1 MTNDTPQIQ
10 LVFSD
15 EFKTRLRTLI
25 KRYRS
30 IRTDLKPLLDE
41 LQSGNFIGDKIPGT
55 GYTVFKVRLKN
66 SDIQKGKS
74 GGYRVIYQLS
84 GDTYILLVII
94 YSKSDQDDI
103 PANQIRDIIDSVWK
117 SNQIHNNARQMS
129 TRQVSA
135 IDFGKFM
142 CLYPTINVIILC
154 MSFSE

>member
-1 MTNDTPQIQ
+1 MTDETPQIQ
-10 LVFSD
+10 LLFSD

-41 LQSGNFIGDKIPGT
+41 LQSGNLIGDQIPGT

-74 GGYRVIYQLS
+74 GGYRVVYQLR
-84 GDTYILLVII
+84 GDTYILLVVI

-103 PANQIRDIIDSVWK
+103 PASQIRDIIDRV
-117 SNQIHNNARQMS
+117 
-129 TRQVSA
+129 
-135 IDFGKFM
+135 
-142 CLYPTINVIILC
+142 
-154 MSFSE
+154 

>member
-1 MTNDTPQIQ
+1 MTDETPQIQ
-10 LVFSD
+10 IVFSD

-41 LQSGNFIGDKIPGT
+41 LESGNLIGDQIPGT

-74 GGYRVIYQLS
+74 GGYRVIYQLR
-84 GDTYILLVII
+84 GDTYILLIVI

-103 PANQIRDIIDSVWK
+103 PANQIRDIID
-117 SNQIHNNARQMS
+117 R
-129 TRQVSA
+129 T
-135 IDFGKFM
+135 
-142 CLYPTINVIILC
+142 
-154 MSFSE
+154 

>member
-1 MTNDTPQIQ
+1 MALMTNETPQIQ

-84 GDTYILLVII
+84 GDIYILLVII

-103 PANQIRDIIDSVWK
+103 PANQIRDIIDSV
-117 SNQIHNNARQMS
+117 
-129 TRQVSA
+129 
-135 IDFGKFM
+135 
-142 CLYPTINVIILC
+142 
-154 MSFSE
+154 

>member
-1 MTNDTPQIQ
+1 MTNETPQIE

-41 LQSGNFIGDKIPGT
+41 LQSGNFIGDQIPGT

-84 GDTYILLVII
+84 GDTYILLVVI

-103 PANQIRDIIDSVWK
+103 PANQIRDIIDGVWK
-117 SNQIHNNARQMS
+117 SNQIHNNATAMS
-129 TRQVSA
+129 ALQVIA
-135 IDFGKFM
+135 ICKFM
-142 CLYPTINVIILC
+142 CFSPTINVIILWL
-154 MSFSE
+154 

>member
-1 MTNDTPQIQ
+1 MTDETPQIQ
-10 LVFSD
+10 ILFSD

-41 LQSGNFIGDKIPGT
+41 LQSGNLIGDQIPGT

-74 GGYRVIYQLS
+74 GGYRVIYQLR
-84 GDTYILLVII
+84 GDTYILLVVI

-103 PANQIRDIIDSVWK
+103 PANQIRDIIDRV
-117 SNQIHNNARQMS
+117 
-129 TRQVSA
+129 
-135 IDFGKFM
+135 
-142 CLYPTINVIILC
+142 
-154 MSFSE
+154 

>member
-1 MTNDTPQIQ
+1 MALMTDETPQIQ
-10 LVFSD
+10 ILFSD

-41 LQSGNFIGDKIPGT
+41 LQSGNLIGDQIPGT

-74 GGYRVIYQLS
+74 GGYRVIYQLR
-84 GDTYILLVII
+84 GDTYILLVVI

-103 PANQIRDIIDSVWK
+103 PANQIRDIIDRV
-117 SNQIHNNARQMS
+117 
-129 TRQVSA
+129 
-135 IDFGKFM
+135 
-142 CLYPTINVIILC
+142 
-154 MSFSE
+154 

>member
-1 MTNDTPQIQ
+1 MELMTDETPQIQ
-10 LVFSD
+10 LLFSD

-41 LQSGNFIGDKIPGT
+41 LQSGNFIGDQIPGT

-74 GGYRVIYQLS
+74 GGYRVIYQLR
-84 GDTYILLVII
+84 GDTYILLVVI

-103 PANQIRDIIDSVWK
+103 PANQIRDIID
-117 SNQIHNNARQMS
+117 R
-129 TRQVSA
+129 
-135 IDFGKFM
+135 
-142 CLYPTINVIILC
+142 L
-154 MSFSE
+154 

>member
-1 MTNDTPQIQ
+1 MTDETPQIQ

-41 LQSGNFIGDKIPGT
+41 LLSGNFIGDQIPGT

-84 GDTYILLVII
+84 SDTYILLVII

-103 PANQIRDIIDSVWK
+103 PANQIRDIIDSV
-117 SNQIHNNARQMS
+117 
-129 TRQVSA
+129 
-135 IDFGKFM
+135 
-142 CLYPTINVIILC
+142 
-154 MSFSE
+154 

>member
-1 MTNDTPQIQ
+1 MTNEIPQIQ

-30 IRTDLKPLLDE
+30 IRTDLQPLLNE
-41 LQSGNFIGDKIPGT
+41 LLSGNFIGDQIPGT

-74 GGYRVIYQLS
+74 GGYRVIYQLR
-84 GDTYILLVII
+84 GDTCILLVSI

-103 PANQIRDIIDSVWK
+103 PASQIRDIID
-117 SNQIHNNARQMS
+117 R
-129 TRQVSA
+129 T
-135 IDFGKFM
+135 
-142 CLYPTINVIILC
+142 
-154 MSFSE
+154 